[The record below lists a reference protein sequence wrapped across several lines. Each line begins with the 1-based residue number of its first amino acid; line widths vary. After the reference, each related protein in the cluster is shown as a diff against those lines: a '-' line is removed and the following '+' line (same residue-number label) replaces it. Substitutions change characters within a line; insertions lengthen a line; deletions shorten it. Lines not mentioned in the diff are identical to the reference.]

1 MENTENTEALRNME
15 NFKQQVKTWLQL
27 DDKMAE
33 LQQQIKAYKQQQK
46 ELTPLIIH
54 FMNERNIQEISSNE
68 GSIRFNVAK
77 SRAGLSN
84 KKLQSTIASY
94 FNNDEEKTKQLIDH
108 IMENREIK
116 EIDKQTPYHQA

>member
-1 MENTENTEALRNME
+1 MENTQNADALRAMDT
-15 NFKQQVKTWLQL
+15 FKQQVKTWLQL
-27 DDKMAE
+27 DDKVTE
-33 LQQQIKAYKQQQK
+33 LQQQIKAHRQQQK

-77 SRAGLSN
+77 TRAGLSN
-84 KKLQSTIASY
+84 KKLQSTISSY
-94 FNNDEEKTKQLIDH
+94 FNNDEKTKELIDH

-116 EIDKQTPYHQA
+116 ETIKLKRYE

>member
-1 MENTENTEALRNME
+1 MENTQDDEAQRNM
-15 NFKQQVKTWLQL
+15 NTFKQQVKTWLQL
-27 DDKMAE
+27 DDKVSD
-33 LQQQIKAYKQQQK
+33 LQQQIKAYRQQQK

-77 SRAGLSN
+77 SRVGLSN

-94 FNNDEEKTKQLIDH
+94 FNNDEKTKDLIDH

-116 EIDKQTPYHQA
+116 ETIKLKRYD